1 MKNTLPV
8 SFEVVITALAIE
20 ESKKTKFP
28 THQATCPLAFA
39 IREAFPVIKVLGIGL
54 TGILVENAE
63 RYDFPEGVVY
73 GVTPDKVGDVFALTY
88 NES

>member
-8 SFEVVITALAIE
+8 SFKVVITDTAIE
-20 ESKKTKFP
+20 KSAKTKFP

-39 IREAFPVIKVLGIGL
+39 IREAFPAIKALGIGL

-63 RYDFPEGVVY
+63 RYDFPTGVVY
-73 GVTPDKVGDVFALTY
+73 GVTPEKVGDVFELTY
-88 NES
+88 NAV